1 METSPPTTAMLDYL
15 AREKHDILAHCT
27 LCGKCVEVCPMPQY
41 DSTIAETDAVQVV
54 TEVIELLRTG
64 KVSAAGKAWALSCS
78 NSGRCIPACPEGV
91 NPRKMLAL
99 ARLEL
104 RRQQGGAHPRAARQ
118 AAQDDFRAMGDA
130 IRLLLSV
137 QLRPE
142 DIQRLLPGAMHQR
155 QRQADV
161 VFYFGCNILRTPE
174 IALTV
179 LDVLERLGVDYEVLG
194 GTSSCCG
201 ITFMR
206 AGEADI
212 AHAQA
217 AQTMHNMA
225 SFTPQEVLT
234 WCPSCNVHM
243 QDFVL
248 DVAPPAFPMRHVTAY
263 LAERLPE
270 VQRHFTQPVHKRIAL
285 HEHHGVDGVV
295 EDVRRLLHAI
305 PGLELVSI
313 PQLHDHGHQCAGFR
327 NAPTAKANVHRVVL
341 EQAAAAGVD
350 VLVDIYHSC
359 HRELVVAE
367 QDYPFMVQ
375 NFMSLIGEAMGI
387 TRQDL
392 YKRLMLYQDMER
404 VLAETAPYIL
414 ANDVDTELVQI
425 TLPKELWGR

>member
-1 METSPPTTAMLDYL
+1 M
-15 AREKHDILAHCT
+15 
-27 LCGKCVEVCPMPQY
+27 
-41 DSTIAETDAVQVV
+41 
-54 TEVIELLRTG
+54 IELLRTG
-64 KVSAAGKAWALSCS
+64 TVSAAGKAWALSCS

-194 GTSSCCG
+194 GTQQLPWHYLHARWRSRHCPRPG
-201 ITFMR
+201 GTN
-206 AGEADI
+206 
-212 AHAQA
+212 HAQHGWLHSA
-217 AQTMHNMA
+217 RG
-225 SFTPQEVLT
+225 LT

-270 VQRHFTQPVHKRIAL
+270 AAAL
-285 HEHHGVDGVV
+285 HP
-295 EDVRRLLHAI
+295 A
-305 PGLELVSI
+305 S
-313 PQLHDHGHQCAGFR
+313 
-327 NAPTAKANVHRVVL
+327 T
-341 EQAAAAGVD
+341 
-350 VLVDIYHSC
+350 
-359 HRELVVAE
+359 
-367 QDYPFMVQ
+367 
-375 NFMSLIGEAMGI
+375 
-387 TRQDL
+387 
-392 YKRLMLYQDMER
+392 
-404 VLAETAPYIL
+404 
-414 ANDVDTELVQI
+414 
-425 TLPKELWGR
+425 

>member
-1 METSPPTTAMLDYL
+1 MDKSKQAIAFLDYL
-15 AREKHDILAHCT
+15 AQEKQDILEHCT
-27 LCGKCVEVCPMPQY
+27 ACGKCVEVCPMPQY
-41 DSTIAETDAVQVV
+41 DPLLKDTDPVQVV
-54 TEVIELLRTG
+54 TQVLELLRSGT
-64 KVSAAGKAWALSCS
+64 VSPVAKAWALSCS

-99 ARLEL
+99 ARLAL
-104 RRQQGGAHPRAARQ
+104 RQQQTAADPHTARQ
-118 AAQDDFRAMGDA
+118 AAQDDFRAMGEA

-142 DIQRLLPGAMHQR
+142 DIHRLLPGAIHQR
-155 QRQADV
+155 QRPAEV

-179 LDVLERLGVDYEVLG
+179 LDVLERLEVDYEVLG
-194 GTSSCCG
+194 STGNCCG

-206 AGEADI
+206 AGEPTT

-225 SFTPQEVLT
+225 AFTPQEVLT

-248 DVAPPAFPMRHVTAY
+248 DLEPPAFPMRHVTAY
-263 LAERLPE
+263 LTERLPAL
-270 VQRHFTQPVHKRIAL
+270 QRLFVQPVQKRVAL

-295 EDVRRLLHAI
+295 DDVRRLLGAI

-327 NAPTAKANVHRVVL
+327 NAPVAKGNVHRVVL
-341 EQAAAAGVD
+341 DQAAAAGVD

-359 HRELVVAE
+359 HRDLAAAE
-367 QDYPFMVQ
+367 QDYPFAVQ
-375 NFMSLIGEAMGI
+375 NFISVLGEAMGI

-392 YKRLMLYQDMER
+392 YKQMLIHRDLER
-404 VLAETAPYIL
+404 VLAESAPYIL
-414 ANDVDTELVQI
+414 ANNVDTELLQL
-425 TLPKELWGR
+425 TLPKELWGG

>member
-1 METSPPTTAMLDYL
+1 MGKGTQTAAFLDYL
-15 AREKHDILAHCT
+15 EREKQDILEHCT
-27 LCGKCVEVCPMPQY
+27 ACGKCVEVCPMPQY
-41 DSTIAETDAVQVV
+41 DPVLKDADPVLVV
-54 TEVIELLRTG
+54 TQVLALLRTG
-64 KVSAAGKAWALSCS
+64 TVAPQARAWALSCS

-99 ARLEL
+99 ARLAL
-104 RRQQGGAHPRAARQ
+104 RQQQAATHPQAAWQ
-118 AAQDDFRAMGDA
+118 AAQDDFRAMGEA

-155 QRQADV
+155 QRPAEV

-179 LDVLERLGVDYEVLG
+179 LDVLDRLEVDYEVLG
-194 GTSSCCG
+194 GTGNCCG

-206 AGEADI
+206 AGEAAT

-225 SFTPQEVLT
+225 AFTPQEVLT

-248 DVAPPAFPMRHVTAY
+248 DVEPPAFPMRHVTAY
-263 LAERLPE
+263 LADRLPAL
-270 VQRHFTQPVHKRIAL
+270 QQLFTQPVHKRVAL

-295 EDVRRLLHAI
+295 EHVHRLLRAI
-305 PGLELVSI
+305 PGLELVPV

-327 NAPTAKANVHRVVL
+327 HAPAARANVHRVVL

-350 VLVDIYHSC
+350 VLADVYHSC
-359 HRELVVAE
+359 HRDLAAAE
-367 QDYPFMVQ
+367 KDYPFAVQ
-375 NFMSLIGEAMGI
+375 NFISLIGEAMGM

-392 YKRLMLYQDMER
+392 YKRMMIYHDLER
-404 VLAETAPYIL
+404 VLVESAPYIT
-414 ANDVDTELVQI
+414 ANNVDTELLQL
-425 TLPKELWGR
+425 TLPRELWGA